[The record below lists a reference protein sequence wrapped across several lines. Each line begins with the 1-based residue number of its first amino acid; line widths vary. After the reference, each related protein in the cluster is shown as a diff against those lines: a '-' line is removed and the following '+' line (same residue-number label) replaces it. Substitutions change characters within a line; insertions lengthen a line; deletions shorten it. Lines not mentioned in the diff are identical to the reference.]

1 MTPPQHHNLDGIV
14 FELSIGEQSAVL
26 IRRIIAGSMWALA
39 VVSCVQVLAGVI
51 PSDLHPLGKALVIS
65 STVSAFV
72 MASAFAIWATW
83 SAAMA
88 LPYWSLARASRPP
101 QETLAWCVAR
111 VGCVAFPTTLGC
123 MLCIATALLMG
134 LL

>member
-1 MTPPQHHNLDGIV
+1 
-14 FELSIGEQSAVL
+14 
-26 IRRIIAGSMWALA
+26 MWALA

-101 QETLAWCVAR
+101 QKTLAWCVAR
-111 VGCVAFPTTLGC
+111 VGWVAFLTTLGC